1 MGRVGRWSCIIGRAD
16 ASSYIV
22 NPKVVCYREKFIL
35 EGNRAVTLYET
46 LFVVHPEKGPRM
58 KEFVEKFK
66 KVIEG
71 QEGSLSQVDEWG
83 SRDLAYRIQ
92 KQSKGYYTLLRYR
105 ASGRAVEELERN
117 LKLTDGILRYL
128 TVRADEDS
136 PTTNPSM
143 ARGHSDEP
151 RHSVEGD
158 GQKAEP
164 AT

>member
-1 MGRVGRWSCIIGRAD
+1 
-16 ASSYIV
+16 
-22 NPKVVCYREKFIL
+22 
-35 EGNRAVTLYET
+35 VTLYET

-136 PTTNPSM
+136 PITNPSV

-151 RHSVEGD
+151 RRSAEDD
-158 GQKAEP
+158 GQKPEP
-164 AT
+164 AA

>member
-1 MGRVGRWSCIIGRAD
+1 VESNKA
-16 ASSYIV
+16 A
-22 NPKVVCYREKFIL
+22 
-35 EGNRAVTLYET
+35 TLYET

-58 KEFVEKFK
+58 KEFIEKFK
-66 KVIEG
+66 KIIEG
-71 QEGSLSQVDEWG
+71 QAGAISQVDEWG

-105 ASGRAVEELERN
+105 ASGKAVEELERN

-136 PTTNPSM
+136 PVTNPSM

-151 RHSVEGD
+151 RQPVED
-158 GQKAEP
+158 DRQKPEP
-164 AT
+164 AA